1 MSTLADRMHLAL
13 AHTPGKTQADL
24 ARAVG
29 VKQPSVNAWFSG
41 ETKTLKGSSARKAAD
56 FFGCSRDWLETGRGD
71 PGWSTGLDGSTIAP
85 PDHLVDALR
94 NWRLQAS
101 HRSVQTIDH
110 LIRLAE
116 TGALKDKDW
125 QLIDELAAR
134 LQRR

>member
-13 AHTPGKTQADL
+13 THTPGKTQADL

-41 ETKTLKGSSARKAAD
+41 ETKTLKGSSARKAAE

-71 PGWSTGLDGSTIAP
+71 PGWSTSPEETGVLP
-85 PDHLVDALR
+85 PGPVVDALKG
-94 NWRLQAS
+94 WRLQAS

-116 TGALKDKDW
+116 SGALKDKDW